1 MIRRLFFPFL
11 FLAIAPLRAMS
22 PPELAPGLAYF
33 RITDLTKDAA
43 DVITALGKDSVVLD
57 LRCALGSPEAAAAL
71 GQRLEKPHPG
81 GHGVWL
87 ILINPSSAADIVDV
101 VSRPHP
107 HQLTVG
113 PRTPALAPDI
123 AVSTSAEEDRRAYD
137 ALASGTPLEKLI
149 SSNPEKKRFDEAA
162 LARTRA
168 KAAADSERDAED
180 ADSPELADTPAHPA
194 TEKAPAPPP
203 AIPHDLVLERA
214 AQIYR
219 ALLVGKH

>member
-1 MIRRLFFPFL
+1 MIRRFIPLL
-11 FLAIAPLRAMS
+11 FLGIAPLWALS
-22 PPELAPGLAYF
+22 QPELAPGLAYF
-33 RITDLTKDAA
+33 RVTDLTKDSGEVGAA
-43 DVITALGKDSVVLD
+43 LEKESVVLD
-57 LRCALGSPEAAAAL
+57 LRCTVGSPEAAAAL
-71 GQRLEKPHPG
+71 GQRLEKPHPR

-87 ILINPSSAADIVDV
+87 ILINPSTAADIVDV

-107 HQLTVG
+107 YELTLG

-162 LARTRA
+162 LARARA
-168 KAAADSERDAED
+168 KAAADSERDGED
-180 ADSPELADTPAHPA
+180 TDSPELGDTPAHPV
-194 TEKAPAPPP
+194 TEKTPPP
-203 AIPHDLVLERA
+203 PSIPHDLVLERA

-219 ALLVGKH
+219 ALLVARHG